1 MKDHARMSL
10 AYVYFEDEP
19 GRRSAAKLLT
29 RDEARRIA
37 ANIAKLTELLHRRS
51 DQLSLNSLPAAARR
65 GLLCSV
71 SVFFYHLASFRA
83 FQERD
88 ERLGGRIADPATKQ
102 NCVLQNGIVEVRWND
117 PPRPVRTP
125 RYL

>member
-1 MKDHARMSL
+1 MSL
-10 AYVYFEDEP
+10 AYVYFEDEL
-19 GRRSAAKLLT
+19 GRQSAAKLLT
-29 RDEARRIA
+29 RDEARGIA
-37 ANIAKLTELLHRRS
+37 ANI
-51 DQLSLNSLPAAARR
+51 D
-65 GLLCSV
+65 
-71 SVFFYHLASFRA
+71 HLASFRA

-88 ERLGGRIADPATKQ
+88 ERLGGRIDPATKQ